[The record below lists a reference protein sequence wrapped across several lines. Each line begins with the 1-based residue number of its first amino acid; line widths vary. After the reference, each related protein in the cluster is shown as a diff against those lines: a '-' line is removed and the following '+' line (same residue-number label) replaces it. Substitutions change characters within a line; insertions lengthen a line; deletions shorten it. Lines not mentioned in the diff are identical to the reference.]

1 MTIKIEI
8 IGFIIPNDFMD
19 GVTEQT
25 ECSLGSIL
33 YIFSL
38 PLQKLRQT
46 WIKQDIANISLNSDD
61 DRCFVKGEQDQ
72 DTD

>member
-1 MTIKIEI
+1 MISWMELQSRQS
-8 IGFIIPNDFMD
+8 
-19 GVTEQT
+19 VVWAV
-25 ECSLGSIL
+25 LH